1 MLIRRRYRRKIK
13 ILTFFVAVVTILFM
27 TVGSTRGLSSFST
40 APPTDTTSDVPR
52 TSDVSPTITPPAA
65 TTTSTPYKIAKVVD
79 GDTIDVELGGKTSRV
94 RLLGINAPES
104 VDPRKTVECF
114 GREASAHLKDL
125 LTGKDVALES
135 DATQGDADKYDRL
148 LRYVYLGDGADVG
161 RSMIADGYAYEYTYD
176 KPYKYQSD
184 YKTAEAA
191 AREAKRGLWAAETC
205 NGKK

>member
-13 ILTFFVAVVTILFM
+13 VLTFFVAIVTILFM

-40 APPTDTTSDVPR
+40 APPADTTPS
-52 TSDVSPTITPPAA
+52 TASSQSPVASSNAA
-65 TTTSTPYKIAKVVD
+65 TSATSTPYKIAKVVD
-79 GDTIDVELGGKTSRV
+79 GDTIDVELGGQTARV

-104 VDPRKTVECF
+104 VDPRKAVECF
-114 GREASAHLKDL
+114 GREASARLKDL

-135 DATQGDADKYDRL
+135 DATQGDKDKYGRL
-148 LRYVYLGDGADVG
+148 LRYVYLGDGTDVDK
-161 RSMIADGYAYEYTYD
+161 SMVADGFAYEYTYD

-191 AREAKRGLWAAETC
+191 AREAKRGLWADETC